1 MKMHH
6 KKRSHKKHSAKRH
19 HKKRGGMLAL
29 SPAELSAVAAPGPQ
43 LEDVMLGMDDQMSV
57 DWKKAEVA
65 QGGYEEG
72 DMKMSGGKKHHKR
85 RSHKK
90 HSAKKHHK
98 KGGSSC
104 GNHVGGKRRS
114 AKKHHKRRSAKK
126 H

>member
-6 KKRSHKKHSAKRH
+6 KRRSHKKHSAKRH

-65 QGGYEEG
+65 QGGFAEG
-72 DMKMSGGKKHHKR
+72 DMMKMSGGKKHHKR

-90 HSAKKHHK
+90 HHK

-104 GNHVGGKRRS
+104 MKHRGGKKRS
-114 AKKHHKRRSAKK
+114 AKKPHKKGGDMSKYRW
-126 H
+126 